1 MINIL
6 ELSNHLRR
14 KAPLTYEKVDEDI
27 LRVSKR
33 RYNQDTGLLENDLQ
47 HSDVRMQDLV
57 DKKTQLEREVAA
69 CEEIIKEARKMTL
82 TIPLSS
88 I

>member
-1 MINIL
+1 MINTL
-6 ELSNHLRR
+6 ELSNH
-14 KAPLTYEKVDEDI
+14 LTYEKVDEDI

-33 RYNQDTGLLENDLQ
+33 RYNQDTGLLENELQ

-69 CEEIIKEARKMTL
+69 CEEVIKEARKMTL